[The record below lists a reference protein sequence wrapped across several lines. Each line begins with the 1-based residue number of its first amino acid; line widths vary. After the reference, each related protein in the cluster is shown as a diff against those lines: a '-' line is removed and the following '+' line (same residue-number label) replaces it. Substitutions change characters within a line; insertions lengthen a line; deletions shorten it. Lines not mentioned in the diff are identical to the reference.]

1 VKLRS
6 CFVAAFVTGTL
17 AAGSE
22 TVFAQASG
30 GGAGSPRPYRGLFGG
45 RPADPGSRQSLTFM
59 VSLAEGYNDDTSP
72 RVSTIVD
79 PTAGQASGLQTMLVA
94 NGAYAWR
101 GTKVQFGANGASAVA
116 YYNDMSETRS
126 LSHSLGIGF
135 NAQLSQKTSL
145 LVNQSAAYT
154 PSYLYGLF
162 PGDETVDPGD
172 EVPAAPDYAVQT
184 RDSYFYNTSL
194 GLSHNFTVR
203 NRLSLSGD
211 FNYTDYVREL
221 DTQHDMQVA
230 GFRGEF
236 ARNVKRNTVLT
247 VGYRLRNGDV
257 GIAFEPTTEQGIDI
271 GFDHSRPLS
280 ATRRAF
286 FGLRLGSTTMEVP
299 LSTVD
304 SIAAQTGRRYFVD
317 GQVSAGYQFSRG
329 WQTRAM
335 YRRAMEYIPTL
346 TEPVFTDGASVN
358 VDGTINRRFDLT
370 WSAGYSTGE
379 SAFTR
384 DTSALKTYNG
394 DVRLRY
400 ALNRTM
406 AAYVQYM
413 YYFYEFNNAQLAPG
427 MASRLE
433 RNAVRAGFMLWLP
446 VVQR

>member
-1 VKLRS
+1 VTLRS
-6 CFVAAFVTGTL
+6 CLVSAFVIGML
-17 AAGSE
+17 AAGGGDA
-22 TVFAQASG
+22 FAQASG
-30 GGAGSPRPYRGLFGG
+30 GGAGSSRPYRGLFGG
-45 RPADPGSRQSLTFM
+45 KPPDPVSRQSLSFM

-72 RVSTIVD
+72 RVSTVVD
-79 PTAGQASGLQTMLVA
+79 PNAGQASGLQTMLVA
-94 NGAYAWR
+94 DGAYSWR
-101 GTKVQFGANGASAVA
+101 GTKLQFAVNGVSAFA
-116 YYNDMSETRS
+116 YYNDLSETRS
-126 LSHSLGIGF
+126 LSHSIGIGF
-135 NAQLSQKTSL
+135 NAQLSPKTSL
-145 LVNQSAAYT
+145 LVNQSAAFT

-162 PGDETVDPGD
+162 PGDDTIDPGD
-172 EVPAAPDYAVQT
+172 EVPAAPEYSVQT

-211 FNYTDYVREL
+211 FNYTDYVREF
-221 DTQHDMQVA
+221 DTQRDMQVA
-230 GFRGEF
+230 GFRGQF
-236 ARNVKRNTVLT
+236 SRNVKRNTVLAA
-247 VGYRLRNGDV
+247 GYRLRNGDV

-271 GFDHSRPLS
+271 GVDHSRPLS

-286 FGLRLGSTTMEVP
+286 FGFRVGATTMEVP
-299 LSTVD
+299 LSTFD

-335 YRRAMEYIPTL
+335 YRRAMEYVPTL

-358 VDGTINRRFDLT
+358 VDGMINRRFDLT
-370 WSAGYSTGE
+370 ASAGYSTGE

-384 DTSALKTYNG
+384 DTSALKTYSG
-394 DVRLRY
+394 DVRFRY
-400 ALNRTM
+400 ALNRTL
-406 AAYVQYM
+406 AAYVQYL
-413 YYFYEFNNAQLAPG
+413 YYFYELNNAQLAPG